1 MNPIHYMLKYLCAKT
16 SQMPPS
22 FCNIILERKRYNRTL
37 CAFYSYA
44 RQSRKLFLLSILTLP
59 VYLLHL
65 SLFILSFSLSLS
77 LSVLFSFYIYTM
89 PLSSSSPVYFSRIHS
104 HFILRYHNH
113 NIHCVPCQYCLSSK
127 LFKNDKVEF

>member
-1 MNPIHYMLKYLCAKT
+1 MSMCKT

-44 RQSRKLFLLSILTLP
+44 RQSRKLFLLSVLTLP
-59 VYLLHL
+59 LYLLQL
-65 SLFILSFSLSLS
+65 PLFLLSFSLALSLS
-77 LSVLFSFYIYTM
+77 LLFSFYIYTM
-89 PLSSSSPVYFSRIHS
+89 PLSSCSPVHFSKLYF

-113 NIHCVPCQYCLSSK
+113 NIHCVPCQYCLSNK
-127 LFKNDKVEF
+127 LIKNDKIEF